1 MYVSIALLNIS
12 ARIQAIL
19 HHFSF
24 QFLQIDG
31 KVDTILSESKPN
43 DLPKGGY
50 GSMLVIHLLRKSRS
64 VRTVRELL
72 GAQFSVVC
80 GRCACLLPFHTIIH
94 EEVILF
100 IFDFY
105 VVQNVN

>member
-1 MYVSIALLNIS
+1 
-12 ARIQAIL
+12 
-19 HHFSF
+19 
-24 QFLQIDG
+24 
-31 KVDTILSESKPN
+31 
-43 DLPKGGY
+43 
-50 GSMLVIHLLRKSRS
+50 MLVIHLLRKSRS

-100 IFDFY
+100 VFDFY